1 MKKIEKK
8 QSCSEMRH
16 IFGTQHDYAQ
26 MFQMIWG
33 FTISQIVH
41 AAALYSLPEHL
52 GQGRATPA
60 EIAEAE
66 SLNVDATFRF
76 MRTCA
81 SLGLLTYDGHSKFA
95 ATPLL
100 NTLRTDDPHSM
111 RGPAL
116 LLPGRGHWSPWG
128 NLSDALKTGDPQSVA
143 TLGRPAWEYLADT
156 PAEST
161 AFTETM
167 KSTSF
172 VIDREAAELVE
183 TQSVRVAVDIGGASG
198 TLIHS
203 LMKKNPALQ
212 GVVFD
217 LSHVVPSAIK
227 AAEDLGLQDR
237 FSAVAGDFFVSVPPA
252 DLYLLKLILHDWND
266 DACISILKNCRRAI
280 HPGGRIV
287 VVEMLIGEIGTTG
300 FSPLIDLDMLVMLG
314 GRERNLEEY
323 KALITAAG
331 FRFSHATP
339 TSTPFVLIEAVAV

>member
-1 MKKIEKK
+1 MKNFESK
-8 QSCSEMRH
+8 QPSSDTRH
-16 IFGTQHDYAQ
+16 IFGTQNDYAQ
-26 MFQMIWG
+26 MFQMIFG
-33 FTISQIVH
+33 FTVSQIVH
-41 AAALYSLPEHL
+41 TAALYSLPEHL
-52 GQGRATPA
+52 AQGPATPA

-66 SLNVDATFRF
+66 SLNVDAIFRL
-76 MRTCA
+76 MRACA
-81 SLGLLTYDGHSKFA
+81 SIGLLTYDGHSKFA

-100 NTLRTDDPHSM
+100 NTLHKDDPNSM

-128 NLSDALKTGDPQSVA
+128 NLSDALKTGEPQSVA
-143 TLGRPAWEYLADT
+143 TLGRTAWQYLAVA
-156 PAEST
+156 PADIA

-172 VIDREAAELVE
+172 VIDREAAKLVD
-183 TQSVRVAVDIGGASG
+183 TQSMRVAVDIGGASG

-217 LSHVVPSAIK
+217 LSHIVPSAIK

-237 FSAVAGDFFVSVPPA
+237 FSVVAGDFFASVPPA

-266 DACISILKNCRRAI
+266 DACISILQNCRRAI

-287 VVEMLIGEIGTTG
+287 AVEMLIGEIGTPG

-323 KALITAAG
+323 KALFTAAG
-331 FRFSHATP
+331 FRFSSATP

>member
-1 MKKIEKK
+1 MKRIENK
-8 QSCSEMRH
+8 QSSSEMRH
-16 IFGTQHDYAQ
+16 LFGAQNDYAQ

-33 FTISQIVH
+33 FTISQIVR
-41 AAALYSLPEHL
+41 AAALYSLAEHL

-66 SLNVDATFRF
+66 SLNVNATFRF
-76 MRTCA
+76 MRACA
-81 SLGLLTYDGHSKFA
+81 SIGLLTYDGHSKFA

-100 NTLRTDDPHSM
+100 NTLRKDDPNSM

-116 LLPGRGHWSPWG
+116 LLPGRSHWTPWG
-128 NLSDALKTGDPQSVA
+128 NLSDALNTGEPQSVA
-143 TLGRPAWEYLADT
+143 TLGRPLWEYLADT
-156 PAEST
+156 PADSA

-167 KSTSF
+167 KSSSF

-203 LMKKNPALQ
+203 LMKKNPGLQ

-217 LSHVVPSAIK
+217 LSHVVPSAIR

-252 DLYLLKLILHDWND
+252 DLYLLKLILHDWDD

-287 VVEMLIGEIGTTG
+287 VVEMLIGEIGTPG
-300 FSPLIDLDMLVMLG
+300 FAPLIDLDMLVLLG
-314 GRERNLEEY
+314 GRERHLEEY
-323 KALITAAG
+323 EALFAAAG
-331 FRFSHATP
+331 FRFASAFP
-339 TSTPFVLIEAVAV
+339 TSTPFFLIEAVAV

>member
-1 MKKIEKK
+1 MKKLDNN
-8 QSCSEMRH
+8 QFTSEMH
-16 IFGTQHDYAQ
+16 HVVGGQNDYAQ

-33 FTISQIVH
+33 FTISKIVH

-76 MRTCA
+76 MRACA
-81 SLGLLTYDGHSKFA
+81 SIGLLTYDGHSKFA
-95 ATPLL
+95 ATPVL
-100 NTLRTDDPHSM
+100 NTLRKDDPNSM

-116 LLPGRGHWSPWG
+116 LLPGRSHWSPWG
-128 NLSDALKTGDPQSVA
+128 NLSDALKTGEPQSVA
-143 TLGRPAWEYLADT
+143 TLSRPVWEYLADT
-156 PAEST
+156 PADSA
-161 AFTETM
+161 AFTESM

-227 AAEDLGLQDR
+227 AAEDLGL
-237 FSAVAGDFFVSVPPA
+237 
-252 DLYLLKLILHDWND
+252 
-266 DACISILKNCRRAI
+266 
-280 HPGGRIV
+280 
-287 VVEMLIGEIGTTG
+287 
-300 FSPLIDLDMLVMLG
+300 
-314 GRERNLEEY
+314 
-323 KALITAAG
+323 
-331 FRFSHATP
+331 
-339 TSTPFVLIEAVAV
+339 